1 MNIYGLT
8 FSQLED
14 YLIASGEKIT
24 KAPFIFK
31 GLYQQQINSFQ
42 ELPNVR
48 QSLKEQLQTDF
59 SLSLP
64 RLLQQSSGENTEK
77 FLFALQ
83 DDSLIEAVLMRQKY
97 GNSLCI
103 SSQVGCNMACNFCQ
117 SGRFKK
123 VRNLQPQEL
132 VSQIIFV
139 QKFLQ
144 VTVSNIVLMGIGEP
158 FDNYQN
164 VIQFLEI
171 IQHPYGLALGPN
183 HITVST
189 CGLTPQIEAYATH
202 PYHGLLAISLH
213 APDEQTRS
221 RLMPIN
227 HRYPITQLMDAARFY
242 IQQTGKKVMLEYT
255 MLQDINDTPQ
265 QAQML
270 SDLIGSDAFHV
281 NLIPYNQ
288 TQNLGFTKSSQ
299 QQILI
304 FYDILKKNHITVT
317 MRREFGSSVN
327 AACGQLRADYERN

>member
-42 ELPNVR
+42 ELLNIR

-144 VTVSNIVLMGIGEP
+144 
-158 FDNYQN
+158 
-164 VIQFLEI
+164 
-171 IQHPYGLALGPN
+171 
-183 HITVST
+183 ITY
-189 CGLTPQIEAYATH
+189 LTLY
-202 PYHGLLAISLH
+202 
-213 APDEQTRS
+213 
-221 RLMPIN
+221 
-227 HRYPITQLMDAARFY
+227 
-242 IQQTGKKVMLEYT
+242 
-255 MLQDINDTPQ
+255 
-265 QAQML
+265 
-270 SDLIGSDAFHV
+270 
-281 NLIPYNQ
+281 
-288 TQNLGFTKSSQ
+288 
-299 QQILI
+299 
-304 FYDILKKNHITVT
+304 
-317 MRREFGSSVN
+317 
-327 AACGQLRADYERN
+327 